1 MLKEFIRNNPIWN
14 IYQILN
20 RADRAKIVLMTF
32 LQVLFNFIDLVGVA
46 LFGVLGSLAVTGS
59 SSRPSGD
66 RVTQVLIFLNLDSY
80 GLQTQAAILGF
91 IAAGLLISKTL
102 LSLYFTR
109 KTMYFLSTRGALITK
124 ELTAKILSLPLEKI
138 QTRSL
143 QENIYALTGGI
154 GNLTNNIL
162 GAFILAIADFSLVLI
177 MLCGLFYVDS
187 TLSLMALVI
196 FGGVAFILY
205 FTLHGK
211 AQKLGEYRANM
222 NHKSIELIQ
231 EVFDSYREILVGN
244 KKDFYIRAI
253 SHQQIGMARNT
264 AQVVFLPSISKYVL
278 EISIIMGTILIS
290 AFQFTRNDA
299 AQAAGILT
307 VFLAS
312 STRIG
317 PAILRIQQS
326 AIQIVNNLAA
336 VKPSIDLINEL
347 KPVKTESVKQSKFN
361 QNHGDNQWGSISIK
375 NLDFKYTDS
384 PTLNLKNIN
393 IEIPFGKIVSIVGK
407 SGAGK
412 TTLVDLILGINKPTK
427 GTVNILGKD
436 LPLFYQDFPGSVAYL
451 PQNSIIINGTIR
463 ENICMGYNLQEVSNE
478 CIIEA
483 LEKARLLDF
492 VNQLPGTLDAY
503 IGDRGSKLSGGQRQR
518 LAIARALLT
527 KPRILVMD
535 EATSAL
541 DNETEIEIAK
551 SIQKLRGSTTVILI
565 AHRLSSVKNSDL
577 VLYLEKGAVLAFD
590 DFESV
595 QKKVP
600 DFEKSTNLFKF

>member
-1 MLKEFIRNNPIWN
+1 MKKKLIKNNPIWK
-14 IYQILN
+14 IFTILN
-20 RADRAKIVLMTF
+20 PVDRSKIVVMMF
-32 LQVLFNFIDLVGVA
+32 FQVLFNFIDLIGVA

-66 RVTQVLIFLNLDSY
+66 RVTQVLVFLKLDSY
-80 GLQTQAAILGF
+80 SLQAQAAFLGSV
-91 IAAGLLISKTL
+91 AASLLISKTL

-109 KTMYFLSTRGALITK
+109 KTMYFLSTRGALITR

-162 GAFILAIADFSLVLI
+162 GAFILATADFSLVLI

-187 TLSLMALVI
+187 TVSIMALII
-196 FGGVAFILY
+196 FGGVAVTLY
-205 FTLHGK
+205 FALHGK
-211 AQKLGEYRANM
+211 AKELGEYRARM

-231 EVFDSYREILVGN
+231 EVFDSYREIHVGN

-253 SHQQIGMARNT
+253 SQQQIGMARNT
-264 AQVVFLPSISKYVL
+264 AQVVFLPNISKYVL
-278 EISIIMGTILIS
+278 EISIIAGTILIS

-336 VKPSIDLINEL
+336 VKPSLELINEL
-347 KPVKTESVKQSKFN
+347 NAVKSESTKPIRFS
-361 QNHGDNQWGSISIK
+361 QNHGDGEWGSISIK
-375 NLDFKYTDS
+375 NVDFKYADS
-384 PTLNLKNIN
+384 QIQNLRNID

-412 TTLVDLILGINKPTK
+412 TTLVDVILGINSPTS
-427 GTVNILGKD
+427 GTVKISGKD
-436 LPLFYQDFPGSVAYL
+436 LSYFYDNYPGSFAYL
-451 PQNSIIINGTIR
+451 PQNSIVLNGTVR
-463 ENICMGYNLQEVSNE
+463 ENICMGYNLQEISNE
-478 CIIEA
+478 SIIEA
-483 LEKARLLDF
+483 LEKAHLLDF
-492 VNQLPGTLDAY
+492 VNQLPEKLDTY

-551 SIQKLRGSTTVILI
+551 SIQKLRGNTTVILI

-577 VLYLEKGAVLAFD
+577 VLYLENGEILAFD
-590 DFESV
+590 DFANV

-600 DFEKSTNLFKF
+600 GFEESTNLSRF